1 MTLAT
6 TLAMTINLTLSCAMS
21 RNLRPRKQPESD
33 SELSDSGD
41 ERYRQTRKQWAA
53 WRGKKYVYD
62 KSKREAELQ
71 ERGWPPP
78 PPPPPPPPWPPWHPS
93 WPSPLQPLPP
103 PPVPLK
109 VKQILNIRYV
119 RDSERYLV
127 KMQDNSVVEMRGTKP
142 WKIDGFLEAWWR
154 YMEVYGY
161 DSLEPLQASQ
171 PKPQLAP
178 SILGLARAQHS
189 GTLYNERGKLR
200 RDVWGF
206 DLNLSDEE
214 PSDDEDEDDGDIP
227 LVFRRRR

>member
-6 TLAMTINLTLSCAMS
+6 TLAMMTINLTLTCVMP
-21 RNLRPRKQPESD
+21 RNLRPRKKPESD
-33 SELSDSGD
+33 SELSDSD
-41 ERYRQTRKQWAA
+41 EERYRQTRKQWAA

-62 KSKREAELQ
+62 KSKREAERA

-78 PPPPPPPPWPPWHPS
+78 PPPPLPPWPP
-93 WPSPLQPLPP
+93 PLQPLPP

-142 WKIDGFLEAWWR
+142 WKIDGFVDAFYRFL
-154 YMEVYGY
+154 EVYGY
-161 DSLEPLQASQ
+161 EYLDPPKKPPAQ

-189 GTLYNERGKLR
+189 GTLYDERGKLR